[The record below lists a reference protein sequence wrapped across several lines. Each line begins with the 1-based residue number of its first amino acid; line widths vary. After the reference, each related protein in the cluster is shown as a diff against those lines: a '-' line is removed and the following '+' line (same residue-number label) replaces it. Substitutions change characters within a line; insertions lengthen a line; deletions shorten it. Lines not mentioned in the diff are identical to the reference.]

1 MLCVL
6 PQVCWSFPGVVSSP
20 RGSRL
25 SHPLPL
31 ALALAHVGAQGVL
44 VMNMAGQVRNGVCL
58 TSLMLLLVPANN
70 FARILWAFGKILP
83 LK

>member
-6 PQVCWSFPGVVSSP
+6 PQVCSSFPGVVSSP
-20 RGSRL
+20 RASHS

-44 VMNMAGQVRNGVCL
+44 VMNKGRMRLEWGEFDKPDV
-58 TSLMLLLVPANN
+58 LLVPANS
-70 FARILWAFGKILP
+70 FVRILWAFGKICP
-83 LK
+83 

>member
-20 RGSRL
+20 RGSRS

-31 ALALAHVGAQGVL
+31 ALALAHAGAQGVL
-44 VMNMAGQVRNGVCL
+44 VMNKGRTGSNGVCL

-70 FARILWAFGKILP
+70 FARILWAFGKSLP